1 MNSVSSMYFFWD
13 MYSIGGNNTT
23 FDGAEPLMHLSGG
36 GSYTGLWYEPAYS
49 GWGISLEYK
58 DNPQGIDTVATAFY
72 YDGTEPVWAQGAVDG
87 TPTGNKLIELTQ
99 YTGIGLCPECVGPAG
114 TDVPVAGGHPVA
126 FPGWRGGVDRC
137 PKSLGQ
143 SLAAGIHRP
152 ARGDRADDWAIR
164 SSVKVTRRVD
174 SCSSQLFATIFL
186 GIAL

>member
-23 FDGAEPLMHLSGG
+23 FDGAEPLTHLSGG

-99 YTGIGLCPECVGPAG
+99 YTGIGLCPECVGQQAQMFPWPAG
-114 TDVPVAGGHPVA
+114 ILSLSLDGGAGWIDAQSHSGNR
-126 FPGWRGGVDRC
+126 WQRGSTAQ
-137 PKSLGQ
+137 P
-143 SLAAGIHRP
+143 AGIVQMTGP
-152 ARGDRADDWAIR
+152 
-164 SSVKVTRRVD
+164 
-174 SCSSQLFATIFL
+174 
-186 GIAL
+186 